1 MKTLGNLLGALA
13 LVGLCACSTNTG
25 TARVVDTSPAPAAT
39 SQPAAAPAQGRPV
52 DCSTVRCA
60 ACPDGQTPALRP
72 PDCCRCVPQRGG
84 GQPTDCSNVRC
95 AACPQ
100 GQHPA
105 LVPPDCCKCVPGM
118 AEAALPF

>member
-1 MKTLGNLLGALA
+1 MKTLANLLGALA

-25 TARVVDTSPAPAAT
+25 TARVVDSGSTTAASVPAAT
-39 SQPAAAPAQGRPV
+39 PQPAAAPAQSRPV

-60 ACPDGQTPALRP
+60 SCPEGQHPALTP
-72 PDCCRCVPQRGG
+72 PECCRCVSDNGG

-95 AACPQ
+95 ASCPQ

-118 AEAALPF
+118 